1 MKLESEEI
9 KRTKERSNSPDS
21 SRDRSCS
28 SNSSSS
34 NNNSNRN
41 DSVSPYVKSLMRALA
56 TSQQQPDSFLVCD
69 GGKIMTALGEWN
81 GAFPNINTSFG
92 EITFY
97 C

>member
-9 KRTKERSNSPDS
+9 KRTRERSNSPDS

-28 SNSSSS
+28 SNSS
-34 NNNSNRN
+34 NSNRN

-81 GAFPNINTSFG
+81 GAFPKINTSFG
-92 EITFY
+92 EILFY

>member
-9 KRTKERSNSPDS
+9 KRTRERSNSPDS

-28 SNSSSS
+28 SNSS
-34 NNNSNRN
+34 NINRN

>member
-9 KRTKERSNSPDS
+9 KRTRERSNSPDS

-28 SNSSSS
+28 SNSS
-34 NNNSNRN
+34 NSNRN

-92 EITFY
+92 EIRIYF
-97 C
+97 

>member
-9 KRTKERSNSPDS
+9 KRTRERSNPPDS

-34 NNNSNRN
+34 NNSNRN
-41 DSVSPYVKSLMRALA
+41 DSVTPYVKSLMRALA

-92 EITFY
+92 EIRFY
-97 C
+97 F